1 MNKTKNISL
10 FDLLIIVLSAYVLIA
25 LMITTFFNV
34 PNEIKNLLDMLDNAI
49 CVVFLFDFFRGFYCA
64 GNKWKFMRWGWIDLI
79 SSIPALEIFRAGRF
93 FRLIRLLRVLR
104 AFRST
109 KLLMKY
115 VFKSNIKGTMFS
127 VSIITVL
134 LIIFSSISILIVEKN
149 TASTIKTANDALWWT
164 IETITSVGYGDMYP
178 VTVEGRIIGS
188 ILMIGGVGIFGVFT
202 AYIASLFVKDNQNKD
217 TEEI

>member
-1 MNKTKNISL
+1 
-10 FDLLIIVLSAYVLIA
+10 
-25 LMITTFFNV
+25 
-34 PNEIKNLLDMLDNAI
+34 
-49 CVVFLFDFFRGFYCA
+49 
-64 GNKWKFMRWGWIDLI
+64 
-79 SSIPALEIFRAGRF
+79 
-93 FRLIRLLRVLR
+93 
-104 AFRST
+104 
-109 KLLMKY
+109 
-115 VFKSNIKGTMFS
+115 MFS

>member
-10 FDLLIIVLSAYVLIA
+10 FDLLIIVLSIYVLFA

-34 PNEIKNLLDMLDNAI
+34 SYEIKKLIDMLDNAI
-49 CVVFLFDFFRGFYCA
+49 CVVFLFDFFRGLYHA
-64 GNKWKFMRWGWIDLI
+64 ENKWKFMRWGWVDLV

-109 KLLMKY
+109 TLLIKY
-115 VFKSNIKGTMFS
+115 VFKSKIKGTMIS

-134 LIIFSSISILIVEKN
+134 LIIFSSISVLIVEN
-149 TASTIKTANDALWWT
+149 NPASTIKTANDALWWT

-178 VTVEGRIIGS
+178 VTIEGRIIGS
-188 ILMIGGVGIFGVFT
+188 ILMISGVGIFGVFT
-202 AYIASLFVKDNQNKD
+202 AYVASLFVVDNQKIE
-217 TEEI
+217 TEKN